1 MSESPIPAP
10 RKAEPEAPVL
20 DQGEKLLAEWRS
32 DRGRYWRDH
41 GVMALVLTALAGLVL
56 WLLDVEHIAIGA
68 LGAILAVGV
77 RGLYLQGEQMKSVW
91 RLTDRRVILP
101 HGGAVGLMEI
111 ETQRKILGDVQLITR
126 AGDKHLL
133 KHLADAD
140 AVLADLTRAR
150 ERRARRRG

>member
-1 MSESPIPAP
+1 MP
-10 RKAEPEAPVL
+10 RRPTPKETPDLTLEE
-20 DQGEKLLAEWRS
+20 GEKLLAEWRS

-41 GVMALVLTALAGLVL
+41 GVMALVLTAGAGLTL
-56 WLLDVEHIAIGA
+56 WLIGVEHIAIGA
-68 LGAILAVGV
+68 LGAVLAVGV

-101 HGGAVGLMEI
+101 HGAAVGLMEI
-111 ETQRKILGDVQLITR
+111 ETQRRILGDVQLITR

-140 AVLADLTRAR
+140 AVLAELTRAR
-150 ERRARRRG
+150 EKRARRRG